1 MPRHTPRSRSF
12 TASLP
17 TMTPHA
23 AIRRNTENFHERSG
37 RGVTATGSGAVHL
50 SVGCA
55 VARGSELG
63 AAMHSYD
70 YWLILAF
77 FALVLIPA
85 PFLGRFYY
93 KVMEGQRTWLSPI
106 LGPVERG
113 CYRVAGVDPQA
124 EQSWQKY
131 TLALLAFNLAGFLL
145 LFAILL
151 FQDHLPLNPQNLP
164 GQEWTLAF
172 NTAVS
177 FMTNTNWQS
186 YSGEASLSY
195 LSQMAGL
202 TVQNFVSAATGL
214 AVLVA
219 LCRGISRRS
228 TATLGNFWVDMT
240 RATLYGLL
248 PMCLVLALF
257 LVWQGVPQTFAHY
270 VNAVTMQGVD
280 QVIPLGPA
288 ASQIAIKQLGTNGG
302 GFFGVNS
309 AHPFEDPTAWANL
322 FELSAII
329 LIPVA
334 LVFTFGHYVKDLR
347 QSRAILGCMLALFLI
362 GGATS
367 LWAEYQPNPTLNN
380 PAVEQTAP
388 LEGKEARF
396 GTTGTV
402 LWSVTTTAASNG
414 SVNGM
419 HDSLNPLS
427 GMVALV
433 NMMVGEVIF
442 GGVGAGLYGMLLNVL
457 IAVFAAG
464 LPGPA
469 GAISNPGPHGF
480 SQLLYAYTSA
490 SANNGSAFGGLSANT
505 PFHNLMLGLG
515 MLIGRFGYILPV
527 LALAGSLAMKKT
539 APIGQNSFPTHGPL
553 FVTLLTVTILLVG
566 GLTFLP
572 TLALGP
578 IAEHLSMGF

>member
-1 MPRHTPRSRSF
+1 
-12 TASLP
+12 
-17 TMTPHA
+17 
-23 AIRRNTENFHERSG
+23 
-37 RGVTATGSGAVHL
+37 
-50 SVGCA
+50 
-55 VARGSELG
+55 
-63 AAMHSYD
+63 MHSYD
-70 YWLILAF
+70 Y
-77 FALVLIPA
+77 ALVLAFLALVLVPA
-85 PFLGRFYY
+85 PWLGRFYY
-93 KVMEGQRTWLSPI
+93 KVMEGQRTWLTPVV
-106 LGPVERG
+106 GPVEKL
-113 CYRVAGVDPQA
+113 CYRVAGVDPSN
-124 EQSWQKY
+124 EQSWRTY
-131 TLALLAFNLAGFLL
+131 ALALLMFNLLGFLL
-145 LFAILL
+145 LFSVLV
-151 FQDHLPLNPQNLP
+151 FQQYLPLNPQQLP
-164 GQEWTLAF
+164 GQEWTQAF

-177 FMTNTNWQS
+177 FVTNTNWQS

-195 LSQMAGL
+195 LSQMIGL

-228 TATLGNFWVDMT
+228 ASTLGNFWADMT

-248 PMCLVLALF
+248 PLCLLLALF

-270 VNAVTMQGVD
+270 VNAVTMQGAD

-309 AHPFEDPTAWANL
+309 AHPFENPTAWSNL
-322 FELSAII
+322 FELASII

-347 QSRAILGCMLALFLI
+347 QSRAIIACMLALFLI
-362 GGATS
+362 GGGTA
-367 LWAEYQPNPTLNN
+367 LYAEYQPNPALNS
-380 PAVEQTAP
+380 PLVEQSAP
-388 LEGKEARF
+388 LEGKEVRF

-402 LWSVTTTAASNG
+402 LWTETTTAASNG

-457 IAVFAAG
+457 IAVFLAG
-464 LPGPA
+464 LMIGRTPQYLGKKLQAKEVQWLVITLLVMPVGVLVLGAVAAVLPGA
-469 GAISNPGPHGF
+469 VASVSNPGPHGF
-480 SQLLYAYTSA
+480 SQILYAFTSA
-490 SANNGSAFGGLSANT
+490 SANNGSAFAGLSANT
-505 PFHNLMLGLG
+505 PFYNLMLGVG

-527 LALAGSLAMKKT
+527 LALAGSLALKKT
-539 APIGQNSFPTHGPL
+539 APIDQNSFPTHGPL
-553 FVTLLTVTILLVG
+553 FVALLTMTILLVG

-578 IAEHLSMGF
+578 IAEQLTQGF

>member
-1 MPRHTPRSRSF
+1 
-12 TASLP
+12 
-17 TMTPHA
+17 
-23 AIRRNTENFHERSG
+23 
-37 RGVTATGSGAVHL
+37 
-50 SVGCA
+50 
-55 VARGSELG
+55 
-63 AAMHSYD
+63 MHSYD
-70 YWLILAF
+70 YGLILAF
-77 FALVLIPA
+77 FALVLLPA
-85 PFLGRFYY
+85 PWLGRFYY
-93 KVMEGQRTWLSPI
+93 KVMEGQRTWLSPVF
-106 LGPVERG
+106 GPVEKV
-113 CYRVAGVDPQA
+113 CYRIAGVDPA
-124 EQSWQKY
+124 TEQSWQKY
-131 TLALLAFNLAGFLL
+131 TLALLAFNLTGFVL
-145 LFAILL
+145 LFAIVL
-151 FQDHLPLNPQNLP
+151 FQQYLPLNPQQLP
-164 GQEWTLAF
+164 GQEWTQAF

-177 FMTNTNWQS
+177 FVTNTNWQS

-195 LSQMAGL
+195 FSQMAGL

-228 TATLGNFWVDMT
+228 AHTLGNFWVDMT

-248 PMCLVLALF
+248 PLCLVLALF

-270 VNAVTMQGVD
+270 VNAVTLQGVD

-309 AHPFEDPTAWANL
+309 AHPFENPSAWSNL
-322 FELSAII
+322 FEMASII

-347 QSRAILGCMLALFLI
+347 QSRAIIACMLALFLI
-362 GGATS
+362 GGGTA
-367 LWAEYQPNPTLNN
+367 LYAEYQPNPALNS
-380 PAVEQTAP
+380 PLVEQTAP

-402 LWSVTTTAASNG
+402 LWTETTTSASNG

-419 HDSLNPLS
+419 HDSLNPLT

-457 IAVFAAG
+457 VAVFLAG
-464 LPGPA
+464 LMIGRTPEYLGKKLQAKEVQLLVVTLLVMPVGVLVLGSIA
-469 GAISNPGPHGF
+469 AVLPSAAASVSNPGPHGF
-480 SQLLYAYTSA
+480 SQVLYAFTSA
-490 SANNGSAFGGLSANT
+490 SANNGSAFAGLNANT
-505 PFHNLMLGLG
+505 PFYNLMLGLG

-527 LALAGSLAMKKT
+527 LALAGSLALKKT
-539 APIGQNSFPTHGPL
+539 APIGQDSFPTHGPL
-553 FVTLLTVTILLVG
+553 FVALLTVTILLVG

-578 IAEHLSMGF
+578 IAEQLTLGF

>member
-1 MPRHTPRSRSF
+1 
-12 TASLP
+12 
-17 TMTPHA
+17 
-23 AIRRNTENFHERSG
+23 
-37 RGVTATGSGAVHL
+37 
-50 SVGCA
+50 
-55 VARGSELG
+55 
-63 AAMHSYD
+63 MHSYD
-70 YWLILAF
+70 YALVLAF
-77 FALVLIPA
+77 FVLVLLPA
-85 PFLGRFYY
+85 PWLGRFYY
-93 KVMEGQRTWLSPI
+93 KVMEGQRTWMTPV
-106 LGPVERG
+106 LGPVENV
-113 CYRVAGVDPQA
+113 CYRIAGVDPNS
-124 EQSWQKY
+124 EQSWVKY
-131 TLALLAFNLAGFLL
+131 MLALLAFNLAGFVI

-151 FQDHLPLNPQNLP
+151 FQQYLPLNPQHLP

-177 FMTNTNWQS
+177 FVTNTNWQS

-195 LSQMAGL
+195 LSQMVGL

-228 TATLGNFWVDMT
+228 SKTLGNFWADMT

-248 PMCLVLALF
+248 PLCLVLAVF

-302 GFFGVNS
+302 GFFGANS
-309 AHPFEDPTAWANL
+309 AHPFENPTAWSNL
-322 FELSAII
+322 FELASII

-347 QSRAILGCMLALFLI
+347 QSRAIMACMLALFLI
-362 GGATS
+362 GGGTA
-367 LWAEYQPNPTLNN
+367 LYAEYQPNPSLNS
-380 PAVEQTAP
+380 PLVEHTAP
-388 LEGKEARF
+388 LEGKEVRF
-396 GTTGTV
+396 GTTATV
-402 LWSVTTTAASNG
+402 LWAETTTAASNG
-414 SVNGM
+414 SVNAM
-419 HDSLNPLS
+419 HDSLNPMS
-427 GMVALV
+427 GMVAMV

-457 IAVFAAG
+457 IAVFLAG
-464 LPGPA
+464 LMIGRTPEYLGKKLQAKEVQLLVVTLLVMPVGVLVLA
-469 GAISNPGPHGF
+469 SIAAVLPSAVAAVSNPGPHGF
-480 SQLLYAYTSA
+480 SQILYAFTSA
-490 SANNGSAFGGLSANT
+490 SANNGSAFGGLSGNT
-505 PFHNLMLGLG
+505 PFYNLTLSLG
-515 MLIGRFGYILPV
+515 MLLGRFGYILPV

-539 APIGQNSFPTHGPL
+539 APVGQNTFPTHGPL
-553 FVTLLTVTILLVG
+553 FVALLTVTILLVG

-578 IAEHLSMGF
+578 IAEQLTMGF

>member
-1 MPRHTPRSRSF
+1 
-12 TASLP
+12 
-17 TMTPHA
+17 
-23 AIRRNTENFHERSG
+23 
-37 RGVTATGSGAVHL
+37 
-50 SVGCA
+50 
-55 VARGSELG
+55 
-63 AAMHSYD
+63 MHSYD
-70 YWLILAF
+70 YGLMLAF
-77 FALVLIPA
+77 FALVLLPA
-85 PFLGRFYY
+85 PWLGRFYY
-93 KVMEGQRTWLSPI
+93 KVMEGRRTWLSPI
-106 LGPVERG
+106 LGPVEKV
-113 CYRVAGVDPQA
+113 CYRIAGVDPGS

-131 TLALLAFNLAGFLL
+131 TLALLVFNLTGFVL

-151 FQDHLPLNPQNLP
+151 FQSYLPLNPQQLP
-164 GQEWTLAF
+164 GQEWTQAF

-177 FMTNTNWQS
+177 FVTNTNWQS

-195 LSQMAGL
+195 FSQMAGL

-228 TATLGNFWVDMT
+228 AHTLGNFWVDMT

-248 PMCLVLALF
+248 PLCLVLALL

-270 VNAVTMQGVD
+270 VNAVTLQGAD

-309 AHPFEDPTAWANL
+309 AHPFENPSAWSNL
-322 FELSAII
+322 FEMASII

-347 QSRAILGCMLALFLI
+347 QSRAIIACMLALFLI
-362 GGATS
+362 GGGTA
-367 LWAEYQPNPTLNN
+367 LYAEYQPNPALNS
-380 PAVEQTAP
+380 PLVEQSAP
-388 LEGKEARF
+388 LEGKETRF
-396 GTTGTV
+396 GTTGSV
-402 LWSVTTTAASNG
+402 LWTETTTSASNG
-414 SVNGM
+414 SVNAM
-419 HDSLNPLS
+419 HDSLNPLT
-427 GMVALV
+427 GMVALL

-457 IAVFAAG
+457 IAVFLAG
-464 LPGPA
+464 LMIGRTPEYLGKKLQAREVQLLVVTLLVMPVGVLVL
-469 GAISNPGPHGF
+469 GAIAAVLPSAVASVSNPGPHGF
-480 SQLLYAYTSA
+480 SQILYAFTSA
-490 SANNGSAFGGLSANT
+490 SANNGSAFAGLNANT
-505 PFHNLMLGLG
+505 PFYNLMLGLG

-527 LALAGSLAMKKT
+527 LALAGSLAIKKS
-539 APIGQNSFPTHGPL
+539 APIGQDSFPTHGPL
-553 FVTLLTVTILLVG
+553 FVALLTVTILLVG

-578 IAEHLSMGF
+578 IAEQLTQGF

>member
-1 MPRHTPRSRSF
+1 
-12 TASLP
+12 
-17 TMTPHA
+17 
-23 AIRRNTENFHERSG
+23 
-37 RGVTATGSGAVHL
+37 
-50 SVGCA
+50 
-55 VARGSELG
+55 
-63 AAMHSYD
+63 MHSYD
-70 YWLILAF
+70 YALILAF
-77 FALVLIPA
+77 FVLVLLPA
-85 PFLGRFYY
+85 PWLGRFYY
-93 KVMEGQRTWLSPI
+93 KVMEGQRTWMTPV
-106 LGPVERG
+106 LGPVENV
-113 CYRVAGVDPQA
+113 CYRIAGVDPNS
-124 EQSWQKY
+124 EQSWVKY
-131 TLALLAFNLAGFLL
+131 MLALLAFNLAGFVI

-151 FQDHLPLNPQNLP
+151 FQQYLPLNPQHLP

-177 FMTNTNWQS
+177 FVTNTNWQS

-195 LSQMAGL
+195 LSQMVGL

-228 TATLGNFWVDMT
+228 SKTLGNFWADMT

-248 PMCLVLALF
+248 PLCLVLAVF

-309 AHPFEDPTAWANL
+309 AHPFENPSAWSNL
-322 FELSAII
+322 FEMASII

-347 QSRAILGCMLALFLI
+347 QSRAIIACMLALFLI
-362 GGATS
+362 GGGTA
-367 LWAEYQPNPTLNN
+367 LYAEYQPNPALNS
-380 PAVEQTAP
+380 PLVEQSAP

-396 GTTGTV
+396 GTTGSV
-402 LWSVTTTAASNG
+402 LWTETTTSASNG
-414 SVNGM
+414 SVNAM
-419 HDSLNPLS
+419 HDSLNPLT

-457 IAVFAAG
+457 IAVFLAG
-464 LPGPA
+464 LMIGRTPEYLGKKLQAKEVQLLVVTLLVMPVGVLVLA
-469 GAISNPGPHGF
+469 AIAAVLPSAVAAVSNPGPHGF
-480 SQLLYAYTSA
+480 SQILYAFTSA
-490 SANNGSAFGGLSANT
+490 SANNGSAFGGLSGNT
-505 PFHNLMLGLG
+505 PFYNLTLSLG
-515 MLIGRFGYILPV
+515 MLLGRFGYILPV

-539 APIGQNSFPTHGPL
+539 APVGQNTFPTHGPL
-553 FVTLLTVTILLVG
+553 FVALLTVTILLVG

-578 IAEHLSMGF
+578 IAEQLTMGF

>member
-1 MPRHTPRSRSF
+1 
-12 TASLP
+12 
-17 TMTPHA
+17 
-23 AIRRNTENFHERSG
+23 
-37 RGVTATGSGAVHL
+37 
-50 SVGCA
+50 
-55 VARGSELG
+55 
-63 AAMHSYD
+63 MHSYD
-70 YWLILAF
+70 YGLILAF
-77 FALVLIPA
+77 FALVLLPA
-85 PFLGRFYY
+85 PWLGRFYY
-93 KVMEGQRTWLSPI
+93 KVMEGQRTWLSPV
-106 LGPVERG
+106 LGPVEKI
-113 CYRVAGVDPQA
+113 CYRIAGVDPA
-124 EQSWQKY
+124 TEQSWQKY
-131 TLALLAFNLAGFLL
+131 TLALLVFNLMGFVL

-151 FQDHLPLNPQNLP
+151 FQQYLPLNPQQLP
-164 GQEWTLAF
+164 GQEWTQAF

-177 FMTNTNWQS
+177 FVTNTNWQS
-186 YSGEASLSY
+186 YSGEATLSY
-195 LSQMAGL
+195 FSQMAGL

-228 TATLGNFWVDMT
+228 AHTLGNFWVDMT

-248 PMCLVLALF
+248 PLCLVLALL

-270 VNAVTMQGVD
+270 VHAVTMQGVD

-309 AHPFEDPTAWANL
+309 AHPFENPSAWSNL
-322 FELSAII
+322 FELASII

-347 QSRAILGCMLALFLI
+347 QSRAIIACMLALFLI
-362 GGATS
+362 GGGTA
-367 LWAEYQPNPTLNN
+367 LYAEYQPNPALNS
-380 PAVEQTAP
+380 PLVEQSAP

-396 GTTGTV
+396 GTTGSV
-402 LWSVTTTAASNG
+402 LWTETTTSASNG
-414 SVNGM
+414 SVNAM
-419 HDSLNPLS
+419 HDSLNPLT

-457 IAVFAAG
+457 IAVFLAG
-464 LPGPA
+464 LMIGRTPEYLGKKLQAREVQLLVVTLLVMPVGVLVL
-469 GAISNPGPHGF
+469 GAIAAVLPSAVASVSNPGPHGF
-480 SQLLYAYTSA
+480 SQILYAFTSA
-490 SANNGSAFGGLSANT
+490 SANNGSAFAGLNANT
-505 PFHNLMLGLG
+505 PFYNLMLGLG

-527 LALAGSLAMKKT
+527 LALAGSLAIKKS
-539 APIGQNSFPTHGPL
+539 APIGQDSFPTHGPL
-553 FVTLLTVTILLVG
+553 FVALLTVTILLVG

-578 IAEHLSMGF
+578 IAEQLTQGF

>member
-1 MPRHTPRSRSF
+1 
-12 TASLP
+12 
-17 TMTPHA
+17 
-23 AIRRNTENFHERSG
+23 
-37 RGVTATGSGAVHL
+37 
-50 SVGCA
+50 
-55 VARGSELG
+55 
-63 AAMHSYD
+63 MHSYD
-70 YWLILAF
+70 YGLILAF
-77 FALVLIPA
+77 FALVLLPA
-85 PFLGRFYY
+85 PWLGRFYY
-93 KVMEGQRTWLSPI
+93 KVMEGQRTWLSPVF
-106 LGPVERG
+106 GPVEKT
-113 CYRVAGVDPQA
+113 CYRIAGVDPQT

-131 TLALLAFNLAGFLL
+131 TLALLAFNLMGFAL

-151 FQDHLPLNPQNLP
+151 FQQYLPLNPQQLP
-164 GQEWTLAF
+164 GQEWTQAF

-177 FMTNTNWQS
+177 FVTNTNWQS
-186 YSGEASLSY
+186 YSGEATLSY
-195 LSQMAGL
+195 FSQMAGL

-228 TATLGNFWVDMT
+228 AHTLGNFWVDMT

-248 PMCLVLALF
+248 PLCLVLALL

-270 VNAVTMQGVD
+270 VNAVTLQGVD

-309 AHPFEDPTAWANL
+309 AHPFENPSAWSNL
-322 FELSAII
+322 FELASII

-347 QSRAILGCMLALFLI
+347 QSRAIVACMLALFLI
-362 GGATS
+362 GGGTA
-367 LWAEYQPNPTLNN
+367 LYAEYQPNPALNS
-380 PAVEQTAP
+380 PLVEQTAP
-388 LEGKEARF
+388 QEGKETRL
-396 GTTGTV
+396 GTTGSV
-402 LWSVTTTAASNG
+402 LWTETTTSASNG
-414 SVNGM
+414 SVNAM
-419 HDSLNPLS
+419 HDSLNPLT

-457 IAVFAAG
+457 IAVFLAG
-464 LPGPA
+464 LMIGRTPEYLGKKLQAREVQLLVVTLLVMPVGVLVLGSIAAVLPA
-469 GAISNPGPHGF
+469 AVASVSNPGPHGF
-480 SQLLYAYTSA
+480 SQILYAFTSA
-490 SANNGSAFGGLSANT
+490 SANNGSAFAGLNANT
-505 PFHNLMLGLG
+505 PFYNLMLGLG

-527 LALAGSLAMKKT
+527 LALAGSLALKKS
-539 APIGQNSFPTHGPL
+539 APIGQDSFPTHGPL
-553 FVTLLTVTILLVG
+553 FVALLTMTILLVG

-578 IAEHLSMGF
+578 IAEQLTLGF

>member
-1 MPRHTPRSRSF
+1 
-12 TASLP
+12 
-17 TMTPHA
+17 
-23 AIRRNTENFHERSG
+23 
-37 RGVTATGSGAVHL
+37 
-50 SVGCA
+50 
-55 VARGSELG
+55 
-63 AAMHSYD
+63 MHSYD
-70 YWLILAF
+70 Y
-77 FALVLIPA
+77 ALVLAFLALVLVPA
-85 PFLGRFYY
+85 PWLGRFYY
-93 KVMEGQRTWLSPI
+93 KVMEGQRTWLTPVV
-106 LGPVERG
+106 GPVEKL
-113 CYRVAGVDPQA
+113 CYRVAGVDPSN
-124 EQSWQKY
+124 EQSWRTY
-131 TLALLAFNLAGFLL
+131 ALALLMFNLVGFLL
-145 LFAILL
+145 LFSVLV
-151 FQDHLPLNPQNLP
+151 FQQYLPLNPQQLP
-164 GQEWTLAF
+164 GQEWTQAF

-177 FMTNTNWQS
+177 FVTNTNWQS

-195 LSQMAGL
+195 LSQMIGL

-228 TATLGNFWVDMT
+228 ASTLGNFWADMT

-248 PMCLVLALF
+248 PLCLLLALF

-270 VNAVTMQGVD
+270 VNAVTMQGAD

-309 AHPFEDPTAWANL
+309 AHPFENPTAWSNL
-322 FELSAII
+322 FELASII

-347 QSRAILGCMLALFLI
+347 QSRAIIACMLALFLI
-362 GGATS
+362 GGGTA
-367 LWAEYQPNPTLNN
+367 LYAEYQPNPALNS
-380 PAVEQTAP
+380 PLVEQSAP
-388 LEGKEARF
+388 LEGKEVRF

-402 LWSVTTTAASNG
+402 LWTETTTAASNG

-457 IAVFAAG
+457 IAVFLAG
-464 LPGPA
+464 LMIGRTPQYLGKKLQAKEVQWLVITLLVMPVGVLVLGAVAAVLPGA
-469 GAISNPGPHGF
+469 VASVSNPGPHGF
-480 SQLLYAYTSA
+480 SQILYAFTSA
-490 SANNGSAFGGLSANT
+490 SANNGSAFAGLNANT
-505 PFHNLMLGLG
+505 PFYNLMLGLS

-527 LALAGSLAMKKT
+527 LALAGSLALKKT
-539 APIGQNSFPTHGPL
+539 APIDQNSFPTHGPL
-553 FVTLLTVTILLVG
+553 FVALLTMTILLVG

-578 IAEHLSMGF
+578 IAEQLTQGF

>member
-1 MPRHTPRSRSF
+1 
-12 TASLP
+12 
-17 TMTPHA
+17 
-23 AIRRNTENFHERSG
+23 
-37 RGVTATGSGAVHL
+37 
-50 SVGCA
+50 
-55 VARGSELG
+55 
-63 AAMHSYD
+63 MHSYD
-70 YWLILAF
+70 YALILAF
-77 FALVLIPA
+77 FVLVLLPA
-85 PFLGRFYY
+85 PWLGRFYY
-93 KVMEGQRTWLSPI
+93 KVMEGQRTWMTPV
-106 LGPVERG
+106 LGPVENV
-113 CYRVAGVDPQA
+113 CYRIAGVDPNS
-124 EQSWQKY
+124 EQSWVKY
-131 TLALLAFNLAGFLL
+131 MLALLAFNLAGFVI

-151 FQDHLPLNPQNLP
+151 FQQYLPLNPQHLP

-177 FMTNTNWQS
+177 FVTNTNWQS

-195 LSQMAGL
+195 LSQMVGL

-228 TATLGNFWVDMT
+228 SKTLGNFWADMT

-248 PMCLVLALF
+248 PLCLVLAVF

-302 GFFGVNS
+302 GFFGANS
-309 AHPFEDPTAWANL
+309 AHPFENPTAWSNL
-322 FELSAII
+322 FELASII

-347 QSRAILGCMLALFLI
+347 QSRAIMACMLALFLI
-362 GGATS
+362 GGGTA
-367 LWAEYQPNPTLNN
+367 LYAEYQPNPTLNS
-380 PAVEQTAP
+380 PLVEHTAP
-388 LEGKEARF
+388 LEGKEVRF
-396 GTTGTV
+396 GTTATV
-402 LWSVTTTAASNG
+402 LWAETTTAASNG
-414 SVNGM
+414 SVNAM
-419 HDSLNPLS
+419 HDSLNPVS
-427 GMVALV
+427 GMVAMV

-457 IAVFAAG
+457 IAVFLAG
-464 LPGPA
+464 LMIGRTPEYLGKKLQAKEVQLLVVTLLVMPVGVLVLA
-469 GAISNPGPHGF
+469 AIAAVLPSAVAAVSNPGPHGF
-480 SQLLYAYTSA
+480 SQILYAFTSA
-490 SANNGSAFGGLSANT
+490 SANNGSAFGGLSGNT
-505 PFHNLMLGLG
+505 PFYNLMLSLG
-515 MLIGRFGYILPV
+515 MLLGRFGYILPV

-539 APIGQNSFPTHGPL
+539 APVGQNTFPTHGPL
-553 FVTLLTVTILLVG
+553 FVALLTVTILLVG

-578 IAEHLSMGF
+578 IAEQLTMGF